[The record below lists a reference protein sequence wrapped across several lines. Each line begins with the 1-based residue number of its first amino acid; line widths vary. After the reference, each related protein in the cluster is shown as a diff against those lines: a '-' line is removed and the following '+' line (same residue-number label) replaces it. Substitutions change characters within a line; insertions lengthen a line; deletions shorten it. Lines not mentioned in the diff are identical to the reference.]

1 MGVTFSAVKC
11 PECGAS
17 LPIEDGRKELFC
29 SYCGAKILVTNEN
42 EHIYRHIDEAEVKH
56 AETDQMVEMK
66 RMEMAE
72 KHQKEKEQTKKLKIK
87 ISIVLGVIILSSFI
101 IAGVSGNEDTGYAGY
116 MIGMV
121 GAIILMYMW
130 MSSIGNKDDDDDDVF
145 YGAVKVPDGIDGYEA
160 KSYMAVEAIL
170 QSAGFT
176 NIRCVPLCDLTTGL
190 FQKPGKVASIT
201 INGKSVTTSGKK
213 FRPDAAVIISYHSF
227 PV

>member
-87 ISIVLGVIILSSFI
+87 ISIVLGAIMLGAIVISGLIGSENVGYSAYFI
-101 IAGVSGNEDTGYAGY
+101 V
-116 MIGMV
+116 MI

-130 MSSIGNKDDDDDDVF
+130 ASSIGDKDDDDDDVF